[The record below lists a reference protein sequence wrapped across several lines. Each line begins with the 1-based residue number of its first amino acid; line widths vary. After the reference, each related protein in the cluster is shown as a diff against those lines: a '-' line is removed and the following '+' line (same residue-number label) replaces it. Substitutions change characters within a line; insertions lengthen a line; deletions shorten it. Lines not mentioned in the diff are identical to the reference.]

1 MEEFYKKK
9 IIRDFLTL
17 FSESKW
23 KNLCI
28 LCMEYGV
35 LTLKQK
41 YQVSSLSMEDIEEF
55 VNDLIEEESKKNQ
68 KNLKKLKQG
77 MISNTNFNYNNSN
90 NNNSNLN
97 ANNTSTSF
105 KPSSNWRK
113 GEVKTIF
120 DNDDTNN
127 FYNNNNIQ
135 NNNFNFDNYNP
146 NNGINS
152 NNFHYRKDNNN
163 DNKINENNNYIDPTT
178 VSNNEEPAFIKR
190 GKEKLMDDI
199 LFPKQNKIINYK
211 KDDFFN
217 NNLSKKQQLK
227 QYKTSYNESYG
238 NKKNSYNNYSNIN
251 SRFKNNKNNYND
263 YNNTSFTEGIS
274 FNASKTLKRSSSFS
288 NNNRFKS
295 GLQKLKMTKP
305 LNNKMNNDDSMNNSF
320 SVRANYSNKIN
331 NIPSKIKSQVD
342 ADKKIY
348 GLLKKNQGN
357 KYY

>member
-35 LTLKQK
+35 LMLKQK

-68 KNLKKLKQG
+68 KNLKKLRQD
-77 MISNTNFNYNNSN
+77 IVSNTNFYYNNS
-90 NNNSNLN
+90 SSIV
-97 ANNTSTSF
+97 NNTSTSF

-120 DNDDTNN
+120 DGEDSNMNSNFNN
-127 FYNNNNIQ
+127 NYNQNYNKYNPNYNNNYHYNKNENI
-135 NNNFNFDNYNP
+135 NNNKNININYGFNDSTTF
-146 NNGINS
+146 S
-152 NNFHYRKDNNN
+152 ND
-163 DNKINENNNYIDPTT
+163 
-178 VSNNEEPAFIKR
+178 EPAFVKK
-190 GKEKLMDDI
+190 GKEKLIDDI
-199 LFPKQNKIINYK
+199 LYPKQKKIVNYQ
-211 KDDFFN
+211 KDNIFN
-217 NNLSKKQQLK
+217 NNLPKKQQLK

-238 NKKNSYNNYSNIN
+238 IMKKNSFNNVNSRYKNNIPKNTNYNN
-251 SRFKNNKNNYND
+251 NN
-263 YNNTSFTEGIS
+263 YNNTSFTENIS
-274 FNASKTLKRSSSFS
+274 FNASKNLKRSSSFS
-288 NNNRFKS
+288 NNTRFKS
-295 GLQKLKMTKP
+295 GLQKLKINKP
-305 LNNKMNNDDSMNNSF
+305 LQGQSNNDSLNSSF
-320 SVRANYSNKIN
+320 SVRNNYSNKIN
-331 NIPSKIKSQVD
+331 NVSSKIKSQVE

-348 GLLKKNQGN
+348 GLLKKNQGA

>member
-68 KNLKKLKQG
+68 KNLKKLRQG
-77 MISNTNFNYNNSN
+77 IISNTNFNYNNNNIYSN
-90 NNNSNLN
+90 SM

-105 KPSSNWRK
+105 KPSSDWRK

-120 DNDDTNN
+120 DNEDPNKIFN
-127 FYNNNNIQ
+127 INAQEQNLNLNNNI
-135 NNNFNFDNYNP
+135 NNYHYKK
-146 NNGINS
+146 NNENGNI
-152 NNFHYRKDNNN
+152 
-163 DNKINENNNYIDPTT
+163 KINDNNNYIEPTT
-178 VSNNEEPAFIKR
+178 VSNEEPAFIKK
-190 GKEKLMDDI
+190 GKDKLIDDI
-199 LFPKQNKIINYK
+199 LFPKQNKIVNYR
-211 KDDFFN
+211 KDNLFN
-217 NNLSKKQQLK
+217 NNLPKKQQLK

-238 NKKNSYNNYSNIN
+238 NKKKNNINNYSNVN
-251 SRFKNNKNNYND
+251 SKYKNYND

-288 NNNRFKS
+288 NNTRFKS

-305 LNNKMNNDDSMNNSF
+305 LNKTNNDDPMNNSF
-320 SVRANYSNKIN
+320 SIRANYSNKIN
-331 NIPSKIKSQVD
+331 NVPSKIKSQVD

-348 GLLKKNQGN
+348 GLLKNNKNQGN

>member
-68 KNLKKLKQG
+68 KNLKKLRQG
-77 MISNTNFNYNNSN
+77 IISNTNFNYNNNNIYSN
-90 NNNSNLN
+90 SM

-105 KPSSNWRK
+105 KPSSDWRK

-120 DNDDTNN
+120 DNED
-127 FYNNNNIQ
+127 
-135 NNNFNFDNYNP
+135 P
-146 NNGINS
+146 
-152 NNFHYRKDNNN
+152 
-163 DNKINENNNYIDPTT
+163 NKIFINNYHYKKNNENGNIKINDNNNYIEPTT
-178 VSNNEEPAFIKR
+178 VSNEEPAFIKK
-190 GKEKLMDDI
+190 GKDKLIDDI
-199 LFPKQNKIINYK
+199 LFPKQNKIVNYR
-211 KDDFFN
+211 KDNLFN
-217 NNLSKKQQLK
+217 NNLPKKQQLK

-238 NKKNSYNNYSNIN
+238 NKKKNNINNYSNVN
-251 SRFKNNKNNYND
+251 SKYKNYND

-288 NNNRFKS
+288 NNTRFKS

-305 LNNKMNNDDSMNNSF
+305 LNKMNNDDPMNNSF
-320 SVRANYSNKIN
+320 SIRANYSNKIN
-331 NIPSKIKSQVD
+331 NVPSKIKSQVD

-348 GLLKKNQGN
+348 GLLKNNKNQGN

>member
-41 YQVSSLSMEDIEEF
+41 YQISSLSMEDIEEF

-68 KNLKKLKQG
+68 KNLKKLRQG
-77 MISNTNFNYNNSN
+77 IISNTNFNYNINNINSN
-90 NNNSNLN
+90 SM

-105 KPSSNWRK
+105 KPSSDWRK

-120 DNDDTNN
+120 DNEDTNKIFNINAQEQN
-127 FYNNNNIQ
+127 FNLNNNI
-135 NNNFNFDNYNP
+135 NNY
-146 NNGINS
+146 
-152 NNFHYRKDNNN
+152 HYRKNNEN
-163 DNKINENNNYIDPTT
+163 ENIKINNNNNYIEPTT
-178 VSNNEEPAFIKR
+178 VSNEEPAFIKK
-190 GKEKLMDDI
+190 GKDKLIDDI
-199 LFPKQNKIINYK
+199 LFPKQNKIVNYR
-211 KDDFFN
+211 KDNIFN
-217 NNLSKKQQLK
+217 NNMPKKQQIK

-238 NKKNSYNNYSNIN
+238 NKKKNNINNYSNVN
-251 SRFKNNKNNYND
+251 SKYKNYND
-263 YNNTSFTEGIS
+263 YYNNTSFTEGIS

-288 NNNRFKS
+288 NNTRFKS
-295 GLQKLKMTKP
+295 GLQKLKMTKA
-305 LNNKMNNDDSMNNSF
+305 LNKNNNDDSMNNSF

-331 NIPSKIKSQVD
+331 NVPSKIKSQVD

-348 GLLKKNQGN
+348 GLLKKNQNQNQGN

>member
-68 KNLKKLKQG
+68 KNLKKLRQG
-77 MISNTNFNYNNSN
+77 IISNTNFNYNNNNIYSN
-90 NNNSNLN
+90 SM

-105 KPSSNWRK
+105 KPSSDWRK

-120 DNDDTNN
+120 DNEDPNKIFN
-127 FYNNNNIQ
+127 INAQEQNLNLNNNI
-135 NNNFNFDNYNP
+135 NNYHYKK
-146 NNGINS
+146 NNENGNI
-152 NNFHYRKDNNN
+152 
-163 DNKINENNNYIDPTT
+163 KINDNNNYIEPTT
-178 VSNNEEPAFIKR
+178 VSNEEPAFIKK
-190 GKEKLMDDI
+190 GKDKLIDDI
-199 LFPKQNKIINYK
+199 LFPKQNKIVNYR
-211 KDDFFN
+211 KDNLFN
-217 NNLSKKQQLK
+217 NNLPKKQQLK

-238 NKKNSYNNYSNIN
+238 NKKKNNINNYSNVN
-251 SRFKNNKNNYND
+251 SKYKNYND

-288 NNNRFKS
+288 NNTRFKS

-305 LNNKMNNDDSMNNSF
+305 LNKMNNDDPMNNSF
-320 SVRANYSNKIN
+320 SIRVNYSNKIN
-331 NIPSKIKSQVD
+331 NVPSKIKSQVD

-348 GLLKKNQGN
+348 GLLKNNKNQGN